1 MMGGDLATEVLQL
14 FGIGS
19 CSVKIIGRRN
29 PYSQVN
35 FCDVIIINIILS
47 LSSRIIIFCYYSIK
61 GCIVYCN
68 SCHALVMIE
77 IIIGLIFKFRSW
89 QYSMPLES
97 TKI

>member
-35 FCDVIIINIILS
+35 FCDVIIINLSYYHYHHVLLFFVITVSRVVLFIVILAM
-47 LSSRIIIFCYYSIK
+47 
-61 GCIVYCN
+61 
-68 SCHALVMIE
+68 H
-77 IIIGLIFKFRSW
+77 
-89 QYSMPLES
+89 
-97 TKI
+97 